1 MAYIVIVIYV
11 ICCFFA
17 LFEERIKQYRT
28 AIYISLG
35 FLLVLVAGLR
45 PVGIDPDSLNYE
57 NTFLNHTSPNAS
69 DNVEYSYILFSQII
83 NFFTN
88 DVHVLFLF
96 YALLGVG
103 IKMYAFRKYSS
114 TWFLFLA
121 LYISNYYIMH
131 ECMQIRTGV
140 LSGLLLVALTKIG
153 DGNRKVAAVILLIGF
168 FFHYSALILLPILF
182 LSNKEMNKKQR
193 TKWLTLVFAS
203 YLIFIMGQ
211 SFFVNFGTN
220 LPYIGN
226 KLALYQ
232 KGTELGKISA
242 STNVFGPI
250 YLFGLFLYLYILYF
264 YDTISKHNKYLPL
277 LIKVFSLGFF
287 FFASFSFL
295 PVFGQRVSMLYKTVS
310 IILFANIY
318 YTIRPKWVAV
328 SITAIIGLLYL
339 NYSLPEIGLTLF
351 WKV

>member
-28 AIYISLG
+28 AIYIGLG

-57 NTFLNHTSPNAS
+57 NTFLNYTSPNAS
-69 DNVEYSYILFSQII
+69 DNVEYSYILFSQIV
-83 NFFTN
+83 NFFTD

-121 LYISNYYIMH
+121 LYISDYYIMH

-153 DGNRKVAAVILLIGF
+153 DGNRKAADIILLVGL
-168 FFHYSALILLPILF
+168 FFHYSALILLI
-182 LSNKEMNKKQR
+182 Q
-193 TKWLTLVFAS
+193 
-203 YLIFIMGQ
+203 
-211 SFFVNFGTN
+211 
-220 LPYIGN
+220 
-226 KLALYQ
+226 
-232 KGTELGKISA
+232 
-242 STNVFGPI
+242 
-250 YLFGLFLYLYILYF
+250 
-264 YDTISKHNKYLPL
+264 
-277 LIKVFSLGFF
+277 
-287 FFASFSFL
+287 
-295 PVFGQRVSMLYKTVS
+295 
-310 IILFANIY
+310 
-318 YTIRPKWVAV
+318 
-328 SITAIIGLLYL
+328 
-339 NYSLPEIGLTLF
+339 
-351 WKV
+351 